1 MEESYK
7 EDEYYYL
14 EYLMD
19 YYQNPRNHGTIDNPT
34 ISYEEGNP
42 SCGDVIRL
50 DLIMKNG
57 KIEDIKFS
65 GKGCV
70 ISQASASIL
79 TEMIKG
85 KTVEEVKKIGIEIA
99 TEQCADL
106 LEHDVRFF
114 HFYTLNQSD
123 AVLQIVKNLNLHNR
137 KPVGSENTSLSESS

>member
-42 SCGDVIRL
+42 SCGDVIRI
-50 DLIMKNG
+50 DLIVKNG
-57 KIEDIKFS
+57 KIEVIKFS

-85 KTVEEVKKIGIEIA
+85 KTVEEVKKIGK
-99 TEQCADL
+99 EQMLEAIGISISPMRLKCA
-106 LEHDVRFF
+106 
-114 HFYTLNQSD
+114 
-123 AVLQIVKNLNLHNR
+123 
-137 KPVGSENTSLSESS
+137 SLSLKVLKAGVYGIKTWPDEE

>member
-7 EDEYYYL
+7 EDEFYYL

-19 YYQNPRNHGTIDNPT
+19 YYQNPRNYGTIDNPT

-42 SCGDVIRL
+42 SCSDVIRM

-85 KTVEEVKKIGIEIA
+85 KTVEEVKKIGK
-99 TEQCADL
+99 EQILEAIGISISPMRLKCAL
-106 LEHDVRFF
+106 LSLKVLRAGV
-114 HFYTLNQSD
+114 YGIKTWSD
-123 AVLQIVKNLNLHNR
+123 
-137 KPVGSENTSLSESS
+137 EE